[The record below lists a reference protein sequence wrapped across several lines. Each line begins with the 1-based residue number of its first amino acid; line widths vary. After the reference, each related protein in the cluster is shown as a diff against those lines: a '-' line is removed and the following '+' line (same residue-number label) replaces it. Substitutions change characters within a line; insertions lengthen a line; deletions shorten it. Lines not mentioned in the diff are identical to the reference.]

1 MITLAHILIA
11 AALGE
16 DSDWEFKS
24 AKGGFPGSFWETYS
38 AMANSDGGTVL
49 LGVSESNEV
58 VRFDGLTPDQISKYK
73 KTLWDGLNN
82 RGQVNRNLL
91 SVPDVRESVVETN
104 GGSAT
109 LLVITVPRAGRT
121 ARPVHIGQN
130 PFGGTYRRRH
140 EGDYRCSDE
149 EVRRMIAD
157 ANPEPADHRI
167 LTGFSLAD
175 LDAPS
180 LAQYRQRMRAA
191 RGEHPW
197 LSLDDQELLEQLG
210 GWRRDR
216 NSGEAGLTLAG
227 LLVFGKDIAIR
238 DSAAAPNYFVDY
250 REKLDPAVR
259 WTDRLYPDGTWEA
272 NLFQFYTRVWPR
284 LAAALPT
291 PFALEGSMR
300 KDDTEAHVA
309 LREALVNALIHS
321 DYSAAGGVVIERESD
336 RITMENPGTIL
347 VSMQQYQRGGVSEC
361 RNKSIQKMFLLIGGG
376 EQAGSGAARIRAGWQ
391 SRAWRSPWIETF
403 SEPDRLRLTLPMVSL
418 IPDTTIGN
426 LRRRFGAP
434 RVDALSASELQALAT
449 AALEGTVSNTRLQSL
464 VNEHPSDITQ
474 MLQDLCNRG
483 FLVSDNRRRWTTYA
497 LVDQRVESGGGSTS
511 RRLDPSS
518 PRLDPD
524 SPRLDPG
531 SPRLPGSSPP
541 LPQTSGGPGLVDAP
555 RQPAADGGPWDPTQ
569 DSSLRALAEP
579 LARKGKAAPAEVE
592 EVIIALCRAG
602 VLTGE
607 QIARL
612 INRNPERVRDVYLS
626 KLVKQGRLKMRF
638 PETPNSP
645 NQAYAAGGPN

>member
-1 MITLAHILIA
+1 MPTTTTDILTA

-24 AKGGFPGSFWETYS
+24 AKGGFPGSLWETYS
-38 AMANSDGGTVL
+38 AMANSEGGTVL
-49 LGVSESNEV
+49 LGVSEKAGEV
-58 VRFDGLTPDQISKYK
+58 RLEGLTPDQIAKYK

-82 RGQVNRNLL
+82 KGQVNRNLL
-91 SVPDVRESVVETN
+91 SPADVREVVSGSSEGSV
-104 GGSAT
+104 T
-109 LLVITVPRAGRT
+109 LLAITVPRAGRT
-121 ARPVHIGQN
+121 DRPVHTGQN

-140 EGDYRCSDE
+140 EGDYKCTDE

-157 ANPEPADHRI
+157 ASPEPADHRI
-167 LTGFSLAD
+167 LTGFALTD

-197 LSLDDQELLEQLG
+197 LSLGDQELLEQLG

-216 NSGEAGLTLAG
+216 ISGEAGLTLAG
-227 LLVFGKDIAIR
+227 LLMFGKDGAIR
-238 DSAAAPNYFVDY
+238 DPAAAPNYFVDY

-259 WTDRLYPDGTWEA
+259 WTDRIYPDGTWQA
-272 NLFQFYTRVWPR
+272 NLLQFYQRVWPR

-291 PFALEGSMR
+291 PFALEGGMR

-321 DYSAAGGVVIERESD
+321 DYSAAGGVVIEREPD
-336 RITMENPGTIL
+336 RISMENPGTIL

-391 SRAWRSPWIETF
+391 SRAWRSPWIEPF
-403 SEPDRLRLTLPMVSL
+403 AEPDRVRLTLPMVSL
-418 IPDTTIGN
+418 IPDTTIGD
-426 LRRRFGAP
+426 LRRRFGAE

-449 AALEGTVSNTRLQSL
+449 AALEGIVSNARLQSL
-464 VNEHPSDITQ
+464 SKEHPSDITQ
-474 MLQDLCNRG
+474 MLQGLCDRG
-483 FLVSDNRRRWTTYA
+483 FLVSDNRRRWTTYT
-497 LVDQRVESGGGSTS
+497 LVNGQGGN
-511 RRLDPSS
+511 DPNS
-518 PRLDPD
+518 PRLDPN
-524 SPRLDPG
+524 
-531 SPRLPGSSPP
+531 SPRLPASSPR
-541 LPQTSGGPGLVDAP
+541 LPQTLGPAEALPTLFDAASVSGAGATSKD
-555 RQPAADGGPWDPTQ
+555 PADDP
-569 DSSLRALAEP
+569 ALQAI
-579 LARKGKAAPAEVE
+579 AAPIATTRKAHPKEVE
-592 EVIIALCRAG
+592 AVIVTLCQSRF
-602 VLTGE
+602 LSGE

-612 INRNPERVRDVYLS
+612 INRNPERVRDVHIS
-626 KLVKQGRLKMRF
+626 KLVKEGRLRMLY

-645 NQAYAAGGPN
+645 NQAYTAGGPR